1 MEAFLVVGFFKVV
14 LARVYKIITESMDVS
29 LKKRDALGVN
39 FVKPSEIL
47 ARLFEAI
54 PNIIPFAKN
63 KYPKK
68 GFIVNLL

>member
-1 MEAFLVVGFFKVV
+1 MAFAIENIV
-14 LARVYKIITESMDVS
+14 IHINNIH
-29 LKKRDALGVN
+29 KKDGVN

>member
-1 MEAFLVVGFFKVV
+1 MAFAIENIVIHINNIHKN
-14 LARVYKIITESMDVS
+14 E
-29 LKKRDALGVN
+29 GVN